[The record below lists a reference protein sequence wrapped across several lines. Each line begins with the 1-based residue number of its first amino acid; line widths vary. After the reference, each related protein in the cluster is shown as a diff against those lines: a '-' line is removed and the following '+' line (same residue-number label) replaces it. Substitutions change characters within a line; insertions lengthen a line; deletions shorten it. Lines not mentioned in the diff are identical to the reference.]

1 MRQALLANVEILS
14 QLRWKYLYQVVIKY
28 RYFKAGVFMGV
39 EFPPSPQNTITTP
52 PKTIA
57 YEAICH

>member
-1 MRQALLANVEILS
+1 M
-14 QLRWKYLYQVVIKY
+14 QLGWKYLYQVVIKY
-28 RYFKAGVFMGV
+28 RYFKAGVFRGV
-39 EFPPSPQNTITTP
+39 VFPPSPEKTITAP